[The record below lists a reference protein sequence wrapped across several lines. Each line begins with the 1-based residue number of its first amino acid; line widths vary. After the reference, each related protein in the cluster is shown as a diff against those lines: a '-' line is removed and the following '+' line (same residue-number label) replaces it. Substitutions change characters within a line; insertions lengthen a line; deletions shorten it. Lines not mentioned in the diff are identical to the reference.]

1 MFMTNNKRRFVAT
14 LLICVMLLSLAGCK
28 KKKDSTT
35 EDAPAFNFPTETT
48 EQPDIDIEVTTEDSS
63 IDLTSPEALAEQA
76 RFDEYV
82 MDCFKDAIANDSIS
96 LHYYVTQP
104 ENYGITTDVATLGD
118 AYCLTDE
125 AIEAEREEAKKDKEE
140 FDSFDYSLLT
150 SEQKFDYNV
159 YKYSVDASDKYYDYY
174 YLQEPFAYTSGLH
187 SNMPINYSEYVFR
200 SADDIPMYL
209 DLLELLPDFI
219 DETLAFEKVRVDKGL
234 FMSRHSANEV
244 IRQCNEFIADPEHNL
259 LIETFNAKIDAI
271 EGLDAATAEEYKT
284 RNHDIVIN
292 QIIPSYKR
300 IISFFTDNKTKGKN
314 ELGLCYLENG
324 KEYYTYLLNQ
334 QTETSRTP
342 EEAIEL
348 LDKYMSKYMSELQTT
363 ALANYESYSAFIDDY
378 DNLYGDDIDPDK
390 TLRKFEQDFKET
402 FPELPPFE
410 YNISNVH
417 ESLQDIV
424 SPAFYMLAP
433 IDNYKENSIRLNI
446 TDDVGNDLWSTL
458 CHEGIPGHM
467 YQRNYYLQTN
477 PSPFRAIMN
486 HMGYTEGW
494 ATYVQFMSYALYDY
508 KEPVY
513 ADLSR
518 LNTQLGLILQARIDL
533 GVNYEGWDK
542 AQVEN
547 YLVQSGFGK
556 DVAEDIMNYVIAEPA
571 NYQAYVI
578 GWLEFEE
585 LRSKAEA
592 ALGDKFDA
600 VEFHKT
606 LLDAGPCP
614 FSLLETK
621 VNEYIVNNR

>member
-1 MFMTNNKRRFVAT
+1 MFISNKKRHFIAT
-14 LLICVMLLSLAGCK
+14 LLVCVMLFSLAGCK
-28 KKKDSTT
+28 KKADSTT
-35 EDAPAFNFPTETT
+35 EDAPTFNITTETT
-48 EQPDIDIEVTTEDSS
+48 AMPDIEITTEDPS
-63 IDLTSPEALAEQA
+63 IDLTSPEAIAEQE

-82 MDCFKDAIANDSIS
+82 MKSFKDAITSDSIS
-96 LHYYVTQP
+96 LHYYLAHP
-104 ENYGITTDVATLGD
+104 ENYGLTAEIATLGD

-125 AIEAEREEAKKDKEE
+125 AIAQEREEAKEDKEE

-150 SEQKFDYNV
+150 SEQKFDYKV
-159 YKYSVDASDKYYDYY
+159 YKYSVDASDAYYDYY

-209 DLLELLPDFI
+209 ELLELLPAYI
-219 DETLAFEKVRVDKGL
+219 DDTLAFEKIRVDKGF

-259 LIETFNAKIDAI
+259 LIETFNAKVDAV
-271 EGLDAATAEEYKT
+271 EGLDSATAEEYKS
-284 RNHDIVIN
+284 RNYDIVIN

-300 IISFFTDNKTKGKN
+300 IITFFTDNKTKGKN

-324 KEYYTYLLNQ
+324 KEYYAYLLNY
-334 QTETSRTP
+334 QTGTSRTP
-342 EEAIEL
+342 EEAIKL
-348 LDKYMSKYMSELQTT
+348 LDKYMSKYMSELQSV
-363 ALANYESYSAFIDDY
+363 AFSNYDAYSAFLDDY
-378 DNLYGDDIDPDK
+378 DTLYSDIDPDE
-390 TLRKFEQDFKET
+390 TLRYFEKEFKSA

-433 IDNYKENSIRLNI
+433 IDNYKENSIRLNL

-477 PSPFRAIMN
+477 PSPFRAIMSQ
-486 HMGYTEGW
+486 MGYTEGW
-494 ATYVQFMSYALYDY
+494 ATYVQFMSYALYDF
-508 KEPVY
+508 KEPIY
-513 ADLSR
+513 ADLAR
-518 LNTQLGLILQARIDL
+518 INTQLGLILQARIDL

-542 AQVEN
+542 SAVED
-547 YLVQSGFGK
+547 YLVKSGFNK
-556 DVAEDIMNYVIAEPA
+556 DAAEDIMNYVIAEPA

-585 LRSKAEA
+585 LRDKSQT

-600 VEFHKT
+600 VEFHRA

-614 FSLLETK
+614 FSVLETK
-621 VNEYIVNNR
+621 INEYIVNNQ

>member
-1 MFMTNNKRRFVAT
+1 MFMTSKKKRYIAG
-14 LLICVMLLSLAGCK
+14 LLIGAMLFSLAGCK
-28 KKKDSTT
+28 KKNDDTT
-35 EDAPAFNFPTETT
+35 EAVPTIDLSTETT
-48 EQPDIDIEVTTEDSS
+48 SQPDIEVTTEDPSV
-63 IDLTSPEALAEQA
+63 DLTSPEAIAEQE

-82 MDCFKDAIANDSIS
+82 MDSFKTAITSDSIS
-96 LHYYVTQP
+96 LHYYLANP
-104 ENYGITTDVATLGD
+104 ETYGITAEVATLGD
-118 AYCLTDE
+118 AYCLSDE
-125 AIEAEREEAKKDKEE
+125 AIADERAEAKADKEE
-140 FDSFDYSLLT
+140 FEGFNYSLLT
-150 SEQKFDYNV
+150 PAQKFDYNV
-159 YKYSVDASDKYYDYY
+159 YKYAIDASDEYYDYY

-209 DLLELLPDFI
+209 DLLELLPAYVED
-219 DETLAFEKVRVDKGL
+219 TLAFEKIRVDKGL
-234 FMSRHSANEV
+234 FMNRHSANEV

-259 LIETFNAKIDAI
+259 LIETFNAKVDALDD
-271 EGLDAATAEEYKT
+271 LDAATAEEYKA
-284 RNHDIVIN
+284 RNYDIVIN
-292 QIIPSYKR
+292 QIIPSYKS

-314 ELGLCYLENG
+314 DLGLCYLDNG
-324 KEYYTYLLNQ
+324 KAYYAYLLNN
-334 QTETSRTP
+334 QTGTSRTP

-348 LDKYMSKYMSELQTT
+348 LDKYMNKYMGELQMT
-363 ALANYESYSAFIDDY
+363 ALGNYEAYTAFLDEMDTVYSDV
-378 DNLYGDDIDPDK
+378 DPDE
-390 TLRKFEQDFKET
+390 TLRYFEEEFKT
-402 FPELPPFE
+402 KFPELPRFE

-477 PSPFRAIMN
+477 PAPYRAIMSQ
-486 HMGYTEGW
+486 MGYTEGW

-508 KEPVY
+508 KDPIY

-542 AQVEN
+542 TETEN
-547 YLVQSGFGK
+547 YLERSGFNK
-556 DVAEDIMNYVIAEPA
+556 EVAEDVMNYVIAEPA

-585 LRSKAEA
+585 LRDKAQTV
-592 ALGDKFDA
+592 LGDKFDE
-600 VEFHKT
+600 VEFHRAV
-606 LLDAGPCP
+606 LDAGPCP
-614 FSLLETK
+614 FSVLETK
-621 VNEYIVNNR
+621 VNEYIVNNQ

>member
-1 MFMTNNKRRFVAT
+1 MTNKKKRYIAG
-14 LLICVMLLSLAGCK
+14 LLIGAMLFSLAGCK
-28 KKKDSTT
+28 KKNDDTT
-35 EDAPAFNFPTETT
+35 EAVPTIDLSTETT
-48 EQPDIDIEVTTEDSS
+48 SQPDIEVTTEDPSV
-63 IDLTSPEALAEQA
+63 DLTSPEAIAEQE

-82 MDCFKDAIANDSIS
+82 MDSFKTAITSDSIS
-96 LHYYVTQP
+96 LHYYLANP
-104 ENYGITTDVATLGD
+104 ETYGITAEVATLGD
-118 AYCLTDE
+118 AYCLSDE
-125 AIEAEREEAKKDKEE
+125 AIADERAEAKADKEE
-140 FDSFDYSLLT
+140 FEGFNYSLLT
-150 SEQKFDYNV
+150 PAQKFDYNV
-159 YKYSVDASDKYYDYY
+159 YKYAIDASDEYYDYY

-209 DLLELLPDFI
+209 DLLELLPAYVED
-219 DETLAFEKVRVDKGL
+219 TLAFEKIRVDKGL
-234 FMSRHSANEV
+234 FMNRHSANEV

-259 LIETFNAKIDAI
+259 LIETFNAKVDALDD
-271 EGLDAATAEEYKT
+271 LDAATAEEYKA
-284 RNHDIVIN
+284 RNYDIVMN
-292 QIIPSYKR
+292 KIIPSYKG

-314 ELGLCYLENG
+314 DLGLCYLDNG
-324 KEYYTYLLNQ
+324 KAYYAYLLNN
-334 QTETSRTP
+334 QTGTSRTP

-348 LDKYMSKYMSELQTT
+348 LDKYMNKYMGELQMT
-363 ALANYESYSAFIDDY
+363 ALGNYEAYTAFLDEMDTVYSDV
-378 DNLYGDDIDPDK
+378 DPDE
-390 TLRKFEQDFKET
+390 TLRYFEEEFKT
-402 FPELPPFE
+402 KFPELPRFE

-477 PSPFRAIMN
+477 PAPYRAIMSQ
-486 HMGYTEGW
+486 MGYTEGW

-508 KEPVY
+508 KDPIY

-542 AQVEN
+542 TETEN
-547 YLVQSGFGK
+547 YLERSGFNK
-556 DVAEDIMNYVIAEPA
+556 EVAEDVMNYVIAEPA

-585 LRSKAEA
+585 LRDKAQTV
-592 ALGDKFDA
+592 LGDKFDE
-600 VEFHKT
+600 VEFHRAV
-606 LLDAGPCP
+606 LDAGPCP
-614 FSLLETK
+614 FSVLETK
-621 VNEYIVNNR
+621 VNEYIVNNQ